1 MAATPA
7 ETEVF
12 RISPKEG
19 KHYYT
24 AEWTRRE
31 GRWPSEKYFT
41 THPLKYVG
49 EFVKHVQQGAG
60 DGARHTSYFLLD
72 GKEVLVHYQY
82 EGTTSFV
89 EKKQ

>member
-1 MAATPA
+1 MT

-12 RISPKEG
+12 RIDPKERNY
-19 KHYYT
+19 YYT
-24 AEWTRRE
+24 AEWTRKE
-31 GRWPSEKYFT
+31 GRWPNEKYFT

-49 EFVKHVQQGAG
+49 QFIKHVQKGFG
-60 DGARHTSYFLLD
+60 DGATHTGYFLLD
-72 GKEVLVHYQY
+72 GKEVLVHYKY